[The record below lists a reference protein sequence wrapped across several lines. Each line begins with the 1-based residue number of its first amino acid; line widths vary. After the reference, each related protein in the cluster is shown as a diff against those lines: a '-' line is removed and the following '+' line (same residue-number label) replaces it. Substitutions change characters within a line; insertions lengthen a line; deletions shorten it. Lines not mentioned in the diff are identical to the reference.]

1 MKFKVTNVKTR
12 PALTVSWLSEDD
24 SGSTLRGE
32 ADTTGKLL
40 SSSNSLS
47 DDGLTM
53 TTVQIWATKQIY
65 VDYITLAEV
74 ATLRLGRSIY
84 QVTSMINSALSYE
97 EIE

>member
-1 MKFKVTNVKTR
+1 MKFKVTNIKTR

-24 SGSTLRGE
+24 AGSTLRGE
-32 ADTTGKLL
+32 SDTTGKLL
-40 SSSNSLS
+40 SNSNSLS

-53 TTVQIWATKQIY
+53 TSIQIWATKQIY
-65 VDYITLAEV
+65 VDYISLPGV

-84 QVTSMINSALSYE
+84 QVTHMVSSSLSYE